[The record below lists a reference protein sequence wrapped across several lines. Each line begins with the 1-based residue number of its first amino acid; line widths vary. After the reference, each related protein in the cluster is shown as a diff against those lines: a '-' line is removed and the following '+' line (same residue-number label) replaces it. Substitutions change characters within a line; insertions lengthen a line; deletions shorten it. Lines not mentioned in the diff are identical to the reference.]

1 METKR
6 KSPTKIT
13 SELITK
19 LKELV
24 ESGMKNV
31 DICKELEIRST
42 TLTSCKKKYNIKYI
56 KPTAED
62 YKDLYKKGYLET
74 LLSQV
79 LVAKSKSGE
88 LLGTPEVDNQQPS

>member
-31 DICKELEIRST
+31 DICKELEAPHLHHVRKSII
-42 TLTSCKKKYNIKYI
+42 LNI
-56 KPTAED
+56 
-62 YKDLYKKGYLET
+62 
-74 LLSQV
+74 
-79 LVAKSKSGE
+79 
-88 LLGTPEVDNQQPS
+88 